1 MEQIVIRVNNKK
13 NTDMLFNL
21 LRSLDFV
28 ESVKMDA
35 NGKQPIAKD
44 DFFAMAGIWKDRDID
59 QASIRQAAWPSQEL

>member
-1 MEQIVIRVNNKK
+1 
-13 NTDMLFNL
+13 
-21 LRSLDFV
+21 
-28 ESVKMDA
+28 MDA